1 VKNFILRIS
10 APRISSIASI
20 ICAIFIIFFISPSY
34 KSSSGLDVTS
44 NGSNSF
50 ASSFTSSFISSGDS
64 DAFQVKLY
72 LESNEAS
79 DILRNKYEIESFYL
93 KDSISF
99 FSKFRDPWYQNFHE
113 YLERKINITVDSN
126 SNTLLIDTF
135 AFTPKEAKILNLSL
149 VDLTSDFLNKKARL
163 AAINSR
169 SGKVCE
175 LYLANSGLIGLELNE
190 LKFESET
197 AINNVNSAN
206 QLLESKADSF
216 KEYCLNKM
224 NNSSNISG
232 ATDKAIIN
240 IPVFELRTINAQ
252 ASKNIITEIY
262 QDSMGVISEAE
273 YIDVVAEPIDA
284 DKSES
289 KLTFFISLIAYI
301 ITFLFLISIKIFIRL
316 TDEFTL

>member
-1 VKNFILRIS
+1 
-10 APRISSIASI
+10 
-20 ICAIFIIFFISPSY
+20 
-34 KSSSGLDVTS
+34 
-44 NGSNSF
+44 
-50 ASSFTSSFISSGDS
+50 
-64 DAFQVKLY
+64 
-72 LESNEAS
+72 
-79 DILRNKYEIESFYL
+79 
-93 KDSISF
+93 
-99 FSKFRDPWYQNFHE
+99 
-113 YLERKINITVDSN
+113 
-126 SNTLLIDTF
+126 
-135 AFTPKEAKILNLSL
+135 
-149 VDLTSDFLNKKARL
+149 
-163 AAINSR
+163 
-169 SGKVCE
+169 
-175 LYLANSGLIGLELNE
+175 
-190 LKFESET
+190 
-197 AINNVNSAN
+197 
-206 QLLESKADSF
+206 
-216 KEYCLNKM
+216 M